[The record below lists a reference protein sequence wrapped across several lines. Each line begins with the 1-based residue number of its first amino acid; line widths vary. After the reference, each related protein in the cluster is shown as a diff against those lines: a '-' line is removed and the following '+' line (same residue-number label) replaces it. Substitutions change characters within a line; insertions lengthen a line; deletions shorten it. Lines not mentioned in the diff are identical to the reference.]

1 VVVDEEEVQI
11 PSTSTSSSVAVVEKE
26 IIEDYKKF
34 KEEAKKKAKEAF
46 EVREAELQ
54 EKDVIHAGRA

>member
-1 VVVDEEEVQI
+1 
-11 PSTSTSSSVAVVEKE
+11 VAVVEKE